1 MNVCTLV
8 PDYVKD
14 NHPNISSLAV
24 GILFASYQL
33 LILILAPILGDYLTV
48 IGRRKTIIHGFTVV
62 SLATVGF
69 AMASFCEGDELFYI
83 VSIVARSLQGAAD
96 AMILVAIP
104 SVIAV
109 EWPEKQEAYQG
120 YAGAAMGVGLVLGPV
135 VASVLL

>member
-14 NHPNISSLAV
+14 NHPQISSLAV

-33 LILILAPILGDYLTV
+33 LILILAPILGDYLTA

-69 AMASFCEGDELFYI
+69 AMASFCEGDELFYV
-83 VSIVARSLQGAAD
+83 VSLVARSL
-96 AMILVAIP
+96 
-104 SVIAV
+104 
-109 EWPEKQEAYQG
+109 
-120 YAGAAMGVGLVLGPV
+120 
-135 VASVLL
+135 